1 MSELD
6 LSEDDVRE
14 EHLAAVHQSAQ
25 WLYLFGVLGAGLAL
39 MIVLIALLDAGQ
51 A

>member
-14 EHLAAVHQSAQ
+14 EHRASVHQPAQ
-25 WLYLFGVLGAGLAL
+25 WLYLFGVLGVGLGL
-39 MIVLIALLDAGQ
+39 MLLLIGLLGAGQ
-51 A
+51 G